1 LGIGVDALPPGIRL
15 SSILT
20 GNHLGQLAN
29 VYEVP
34 AINPA
39 FEDAHLKN
47 IVQYFSINPADME
60 TELHRYAAQL
70 LNAGNITAAWQ
81 VLLAS
86 ETIL

>member
-1 LGIGVDALPPGIRL
+1 
-15 SSILT
+15 
-20 GNHLGQLAN
+20 
-29 VYEVP
+29 
-34 AINPA
+34 
-39 FEDAHLKN
+39 
-47 IVQYFSINPADME
+47 VQYFSINPADME